1 MDKTIE
7 ECLTSLKSRH
17 IKGVFAEDCEVGR
30 QKVLD
35 LIPKDGIVGIG
46 DSTTIRQVGIPK
58 VLKERGT
65 KVLDAFEPKEKEAY
79 DHHRKIVLDSTISD
93 VFLTGTNALT
103 QDGKLVN
110 VDAAGNRVA
119 GMFWG
124 HPISVVVVGSNK
136 IVRDLDEAFYRIRN
150 VIAPNHIRIRSVEL
164 GGREFRTPCVV
175 AGECSDCRAIDRAC
189 NVFTIIEGKPFRTE
203 LDVVIIDEDLGLGWD
218 VSWPQDRLTKII
230 ENYKKFAWVPLRK
243 EL

>member
-1 MDKTIE
+1 
-7 ECLTSLKSRH
+7 
-17 IKGVFAEDCEVGR
+17 
-30 QKVLD
+30 
-35 LIPKDGIVGIG
+35 
-46 DSTTIRQVGIPK
+46 
-58 VLKERGT
+58 
-65 KVLDAFEPKEKEAY
+65 
-79 DHHRKIVLDSTISD
+79 
-93 VFLTGTNALT
+93 
-103 QDGKLVN
+103 
-110 VDAAGNRVA
+110 
-119 GMFWG
+119 
-124 HPISVVVVGSNK
+124 VVGSNK

-175 AGECSDCRAIDRAC
+175 TGECSDCRAIDRAC